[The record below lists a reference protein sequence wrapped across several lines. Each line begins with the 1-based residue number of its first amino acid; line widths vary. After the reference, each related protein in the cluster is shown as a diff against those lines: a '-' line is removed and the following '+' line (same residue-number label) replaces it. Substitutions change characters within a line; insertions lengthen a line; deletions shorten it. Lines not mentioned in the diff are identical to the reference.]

1 MLNSKQRAT
10 LRGMANSL
18 EPIFQVGKGGIND
31 QLIRQIDET
40 LEKRELIKLT
50 TLENT
55 PETSKEAADIIA
67 SKTGADVV
75 QVIGRKIVLFRKS
88 KEKSKDPKTNPK
100 ISDLIGK
107 IGKNKNR

>member
-107 IGKNKNR
+107 IGKKK

>member
-1 MLNSKQRAT
+1 MLNSKQRAM

-31 QLIRQIDET
+31 QLIRQVDET
-40 LEKRELIKLT
+40 LEKRELIKIT

-67 SKTGADVV
+67 SQTGADVV
-75 QVIGRKIVLFRKS
+75 QVIGRKIVLFRKR

-100 ISDLIGK
+100 ISDLISK
-107 IGKNKNR
+107 IGKKK

>member
-1 MLNSKQRAT
+1 MLNSKQRAM

-31 QLIRQIDET
+31 QLIRQVDET
-40 LEKRELIKLT
+40 LEKRELIKIT

-55 PETSKEAADIIA
+55 PETSREAADIIA
-67 SKTGADVV
+67 EQTGADVV

-100 ISDLIGK
+100 ISDLISK
-107 IGKNKNR
+107 IGKKK

>member
-107 IGKNKNR
+107 IGKNKR